1 MIKLNELEHAM
12 KAQFIW
18 DREGLKPLQLN
29 EEYEGNKELAR
40 TIFVGLA
47 DMYGFDA
54 SDVMN
59 YIDCGYDSYRY
70 KLMQFRDYYKMGKK
84 REEEGVLKTTDDAV
98 TKFYIKVCLCL
109 NAIKF
114 QTKRN
119 PYLKLE
125 EYINI

>member
-1 MIKLNELEHAM
+1 MIRLSELEQAM

-47 DMYGFDA
+47 DMYGFEA
-54 SDVMN
+54 GDVMT
-59 YIDCGYDSYRY
+59 YIDCGYDSYRN
-70 KLMQFRDYYKMGKK
+70 KLMQFREYYRTGRK
-84 REEEGVLKTTDDAV
+84 RFNDGTLRSHDDAV
-98 TKFYIKVCLCL
+98 TKLYVKVGLCL
-109 NAIKF
+109 NAIRSN
-114 QTKRN
+114 TKRN
-119 PYLKLE
+119 PYIRLE